1 MTYFSKTS
9 PIFSEKFSQNNHS
22 YYVAGVQ
29 YSSFPV
35 YFFDYLSKKGCSL
48 GVIGFASIL
57 WNHTF
62 SRGYVGTWS
71 LLHSHLAQVAST
83 SQRNVRRYM
92 SELESLG
99 LILKLNQG
107 YGLECHYAWNMD
119 LLRERVEFCRF
130 DGGLGQKRPKGW
142 DKSVLGDRTDLS
154 GGLGQICPTSYLEC
168 ILKFNI
174 EFFLKCSTRLVSNVD
189 KSESG
194 LSPSV
199 DEVEAVASSISDQ
212 KVAAWMAA
220 VELVATEHNPAH
232 VDLVLSHGEI
242 DFLNCESPAGFLI
255 SFLEDSVKLGKLLF
269 NHPEYDLSPEAWLE
283 WQVSKSK
290 NNNGSH
296 LPLEGVL

>member
-1 MTYFSKTS
+1 MTYFSKSS

-22 YYVAGVQ
+22 YYVAGMQ

-35 YFFDYLSKKGCSL
+35 YFFDFLSKKGCSL

-57 WNHTF
+57 WNYTF
-62 SRGYVGTWS
+62 SRGYVGVWS
-71 LLHSHLAQVAST
+71 VLHSNLAQVAST

-92 SELESLG
+92 TELEGLG

-119 LLRERVEFCRF
+119 LLRERVEMCRIEK
-130 DGGLGQKRPKGW
+130 GLGQNRPKGW

-174 EFFLKCSTRLVSNVD
+174 EFFLKCSTQCASDVD
-189 KSESG
+189 KSQAG
-194 LSPSV
+194 LSPS
-199 DEVEAVASSISDQ
+199 DDKGEAVASSVADRI
-212 KVAAWMAA
+212 VAAWLAA

-232 VDLVLSHGEI
+232 IDLVLSHGEI
-242 DFLNCESPAGFLI
+242 DFLNVESPAGFLI
-255 SFLEDSVKLGKLLF
+255 SFLGDSVRLGKLLF
-269 NHPEYDLSPEAWLE
+269 QNPEYDLSPEAWLE
-283 WQVSKSK
+283 WQGSKFQTK
-290 NNNGSH
+290 NGSL
-296 LPLEGVL
+296 LPLEGGL